1 MTVRHRSSICWIL
14 VAAAVVFASPAAAV
28 QTSQTVPDAVRDS
41 SAAAIQRFENQI
53 AADVA
58 ADGVASIVA
67 AVFVGNSVIWAG
79 GFGWAD
85 AALHTPA
92 GVETIYRTGSISKT
106 FTAVLLMQLVER
118 GVVALDD
125 PVVRH
130 FPEFA
135 QLDGPEEQV
144 RSITFRQLASHTGGL
159 VREPELPFAA
169 SGPLAEWESKV
180 LAAIPTTSLQSQ
192 PGSEYSYSNIGF
204 GILGL
209 AISRA
214 AGRPFMD
221 LVSELIFEPLGM
233 TQSTFALTPDLEPYM
248 SVGYANRD
256 DGTIDAEYPARE
268 HAGRG
273 YKVPN
278 GGVYSTVGD
287 LARFAAALSGAS
299 PMTILS
305 ARARREMLTIQT
317 PEDSTRGYGLGL
329 SIQTAD
335 NGVRL
340 VGHGGSVSGYN
351 AHMVFDPETTIG
363 VVLLRNYGMGGTNLG
378 RAARG
383 LAAELAG
390 ITSGGR

>member
-1 MTVRHRSSICWIL
+1 MRARHRSPMPRL
-14 VAAAVVFASPAAAV
+14 LLAVAIVFAAPTAV
-28 QTSQTVPDAVRDS
+28 QATQVAQGVAQDS
-41 SAAAIQRFENQI
+41 FAAEIQRFEGQI

-67 AVFVGNSVIWAG
+67 GVFVGNSVVWAR
-79 GFGWAD
+79 GFGWTDAD
-85 AALHTPA
+85 LRTPA

-130 FPEFA
+130 LPEFA
-135 QLDGPEEQV
+135 ELDGPEEQV
-144 RSITFRQLASHTGGL
+144 RSITLRQLASHTGGL

-214 AGRPFMD
+214 AGRSFMD

-233 TQSTFALTPDLEPYM
+233 TQSTFSLTAELEPYM
-248 SVGYANRD
+248 SVGYANRE

-287 LARFAAALSGAS
+287 LARFAAALSGAA
-299 PMTILS
+299 PITILS

-317 PEDSTRGYGLGL
+317 PEDSTSGYGLGL
-329 SIQTAD
+329 SIRTAD

-363 VVLLRNYGMGGTNLG
+363 VILLRNYGRGNTNLG
-378 RAARG
+378 RAAQG

-390 ITSGGR
+390 IVSAGR

>member
-1 MTVRHRSSICWIL
+1 MKIGLGCSRALL
-14 VAAAVVFASPAAAV
+14 VLAALVFSAPAAPQAAPALHPV
-28 QTSQTVPDAVRDS
+28 AQDS
-41 SAAAIQRFENQI
+41 FAAAIQRFENQI
-53 AADVA
+53 AVDVS
-58 ADGVASIVA
+58 ADGVGAITA
-67 AVFVGNSVIWAG
+67 AVVVGNSVVWAR

-85 AALHTPA
+85 ADLRAPA

-118 GVVALDD
+118 GLLALDD
-125 PVVRH
+125 PVVEH

-144 RSITFRQLASHTGGL
+144 RAVTFRQLASHTGGL
-159 VREPELPFAA
+159 IREPELPFAA
-169 SGPLAEWESKV
+169 SGPLGEWASKV
-180 LAAIPTTSLQSQ
+180 LASTPTTSLQSE
-192 PGSEYSYSNIGF
+192 PGTEYSYSNIGF

-209 AISRA
+209 ALSRA
-214 AGRPFMD
+214 AGQPFMD
-221 LVSELIFEPLGM
+221 LVRELIFEPLGM
-233 TQSTFALTPDLEPYM
+233 RNSTFALTPALESYI
-248 SVGYANRD
+248 SVGYANHR
-256 DGTIDAEYPARE
+256 DGTVDTEYPARE

-287 LARFAAALSGAS
+287 LARFVAALSGAS
-299 PMTILS
+299 PVTILS

-317 PEDSTRGYGLGL
+317 PEDTTRGYGLGL
-329 SIQTAD
+329 SIRTTD

-340 VGHGGSVSGYN
+340 VGHGGSVAGYN

-363 VVLLRNYGMGGTNLG
+363 VILLRNYGRGNTNLG
-378 RAARG
+378 RAAQE

-390 ITSGGR
+390 IVGGGP

>member
-1 MTVRHRSSICWIL
+1 MTVRHRSRLSWML
-14 VAAAVVFASPAAAV
+14 LAAAVVLASPAAV
-28 QTSQTVPDAVRDS
+28 QATQAAQNAAQDS
-41 SAAAIQRFENQI
+41 FTAAIQRFDSQI

-67 AVFVGNSVIWAG
+67 GVFVGNSVIWAR

-85 AALHTPA
+85 ADLRTPA

-135 QLDGPEEQV
+135 QLDGPDEQV

-159 VREPELPFAA
+159 VREPELLFAA

-204 GILGL
+204 GLLGL
-209 AISRA
+209 ALSRA

-221 LVSELIFEPLGM
+221 LVTELIFEPLGM
-233 TQSTFALTPDLEPYM
+233 TQSTFALTPELEPYI
-248 SVGYANRD
+248 SVGYANRE
-256 DGTIDAEYPARE
+256 DGTIDAEYPAQE

-287 LARFAAALSGAS
+287 LARFAAALSGTS

-329 SIQTAD
+329 SVQTAD

-351 AHMVFDPETTIG
+351 AHMVFDPETTVG
-363 VVLLRNYGMGGTNLG
+363 VILMRNYGRGSTNLG
-378 RAARG
+378 QAAQG

-390 ITSGGR
+390 IVSEGH

>member
-1 MTVRHRSSICWIL
+1 MRLRHDNSRTWLFLAGALLLSAPA
-14 VAAAVVFASPAAAV
+14 VPRAA
-28 QTSQTVPDAVRDS
+28 QTAQEVPWGAFS
-41 SAAAIQRFENQI
+41 AAIQRFENQI

-58 ADGVASIVA
+58 SDDVGAITG
-67 AVFVGNSVIWAG
+67 AVLVGNAVVWAR

-85 AALHTPA
+85 NDLRTTA

-118 GVVALDD
+118 GIMALDD
-125 PVVRH
+125 PVVKH

-135 QLDGPEEQV
+135 QLNGPEEQV

-169 SGPLAEWESKV
+169 SGPLSVWESKV
-180 LAAIPTTSLQSQ
+180 LASIPTTSLQSE
-192 PGSEYSYSNIGF
+192 PGTEYSYSNIGF

-214 AGRPFMD
+214 ADRSFMD
-221 LVSELIFEPLGM
+221 LVHELIFEPLGM
-233 TQSTFALTPDLEPYM
+233 TQSTFALTPALEPYV
-248 SVGYANRD
+248 SVGYANRE
-256 DGTIDAEYPARE
+256 DGTIDTEYPARE

-278 GGVYSTVGD
+278 GGVDSTVGD

-299 PMTILS
+299 PVTILS
-305 ARARREMLTIQT
+305 ALARREMLTIQT
-317 PEDSTRGYGLGL
+317 PEDTTRGYGLGL
-329 SIQTAD
+329 SIRTAD

-340 VGHGGSVSGYN
+340 VGHGGSVAGYN
-351 AHMVFDPETTIG
+351 AHMVFDPKTKIG
-363 VVLLRNYGMGGTNLG
+363 VILLRNYGRGNTNLG
-378 RAARG
+378 RAAQE
-383 LAAELAG
+383 LVAELAG
-390 ITSGGR
+390 IVGGWG